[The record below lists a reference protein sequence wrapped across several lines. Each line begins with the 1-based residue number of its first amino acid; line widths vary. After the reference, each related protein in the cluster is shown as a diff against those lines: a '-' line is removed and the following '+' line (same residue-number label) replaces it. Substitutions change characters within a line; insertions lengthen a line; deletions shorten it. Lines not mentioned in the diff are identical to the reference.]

1 MRTVRKLSNARR
13 FQNGVPALTAAFY
26 HANFSMFFQEHMN
39 VYFVSGYPEGDLL
52 YYMSALL
59 LDCPIETTQFLAEEF
74 EDFLAK
80 AIMPL
85 GSTTEFV
92 WSGQGSVHEK
102 LLEHLKNRCRA
113 KQRSID
119 ACSKGADI
127 CGDPLNKV
135 GARLI
140 ALAIFRCGQYP
151 YTNFGQFLEHYFETV
166 FQMPL
171 FWGQRKD
178 ITELY
183 LEGNLRRKSDR
194 LPQSGYSDLTPH
206 LSNLEET
213 IVSNFLI
220 EASTRF
226 FKNMEH
232 LNISL
237 YEISQVVDLPYHA
250 GEAHLYQAK
259 EIYRK
264 MNCYNYDYL
273 RKYNTSKCGPDE
285 HPKIAGC
292 CRIWE
297 AISTQHEGILSMM
310 RFNQQAPHW
319 NSEDDV
325 IFDEAKKGYF
335 GNFEDIVKPYGINN
349 PRIFGC
355 QWLGQP
361 REEKIFSCNLFH
373 RLFTNAG
380 MGYTCNS
387 ADYEDLFLDTSY
399 LNMFKK
405 IMNSKGKSHEKP
417 ILSVDRPG
425 PQNTLKIHIEL
436 SQQFDNFIKFG
447 HPLYSWSGGIPES
460 SFRSLDKSF
469 KIGIHHPGSLA
480 DLRNDYIKVK
490 PGFEYQVLIT
500 PQVHTAEE
508 SLRSMSLE
516 KRKCQFQDESSDSLL
531 FKSYSQ
537 TNCQLECRLKFAVE
551 QCDCLPWN
559 YPHMVLDGQ
568 LTKLCDYRGNY
579 CVENILH
586 RSITWQECPCYP
598 PCETITYTFS
608 MNIKTMERP
617 CSSEFGSAFPIQ
629 YVQNSELAPFI
640 SYPVDDYLTGKNR
653 SLRALTVGKEE
664 FCHERCDNSAVVE
677 FQLVGTSVTVVKK
690 SARITFIGALANLGG
705 LIALFTGMSVLSLFE
720 MLFWM
725 WKCFRAKYF
734 CSLGNKQ
741 K

>member
-1 MRTVRKLSNARR
+1 
-13 FQNGVPALTAAFY
+13 
-26 HANFSMFFQEHMN
+26 
-39 VYFVSGYPEGDLL
+39 
-52 YYMSALL
+52 
-59 LDCPIETTQFLAEEF
+59 
-74 EDFLAK
+74 
-80 AIMPL
+80 MPL
-85 GSTTEFV
+85 
-92 WSGQGSVHEK
+92 
-102 LLEHLKNRCRA
+102 L
-113 KQRSID
+113 
-119 ACSKGADI
+119 
-127 CGDPLNKV
+127 
-135 GARLI
+135 
-140 ALAIFRCGQYP
+140 
-151 YTNFGQFLEHYFETV
+151 
-166 FQMPL
+166 
-171 FWGQRKD
+171 WGQNKFL
-178 ITELY
+178 TESY
-183 LEGNLRRKSDR
+183 LQYRRTKRSSP
-194 LPQSGYSDLTPH
+194 LINVSAQIDLFPTIWQ
-206 LSNLEET
+206 EQ
-213 IVSNFLI
+213 IVSNLLI
-220 EASTRF
+220 DSTKRF
-226 FKNMEH
+226 FKNLD

-237 YEISQVVDLPYHA
+237 FEISQVLDLPFHK
-250 GEAHLYQAK
+250 EEVLPYQAK
-259 EIYRK
+259 EIYQK
-264 MNCYNYDYL
+264 MECYNYDYL
-273 RKYNTSKCGPDE
+273 HNYNTSKCGPDE

-297 AISTQHEGILSMM
+297 AISTQHEGILRMM

-335 GNFEDIVKPYGINN
+335 GNFEDIAKPYGINN

-361 REEKIFSCNLFH
+361 SEEKIFSCNLFH

-380 MGYTCNS
+380 MGYTFNS

-537 TNCQLECRLKFAVE
+537 TNCQLECRLKLAVE

-579 CVENILH
+579 CVEKILQ
-586 RSITWQECPCYP
+586 RSITRQECPCYP

-608 MNIKTMERP
+608 MNMKAMERP
-617 CSSEFGSAFPIQ
+617 CSSGKIFYDECYAILKQSFRFSQNLNRPLDWNMYRTRTYLHWSRFP
-629 YVQNSELAPFI
+629 L
-640 SYPVDDYLTGKNR
+640 K
-653 SLRALTVGKEE
+653 
-664 FCHERCDNSAVVE
+664 
-677 FQLVGTSVTVVKK
+677 
-690 SARITFIGALANLGG
+690 IT
-705 LIALFTGMSVLSLFE
+705 
-720 MLFWM
+720 
-725 WKCFRAKYF
+725 
-734 CSLGNKQ
+734 
-741 K
+741 